1 MARKPYKKYK
11 GIFTDGNGNP
21 VRMQIIEY
29 ESRVFILVD
38 EGDMTLQGNFN
49 DLAVGMT
56 DGPPDVI
63 RLQDGDND
71 EFDLDVTN
79 PGVPI
84 LTKVKK

>member
-1 MARKPYKKYK
+1 
-11 GIFTDGNGNP
+11 
-21 VRMQIIEY
+21 
-29 ESRVFILVD
+29 
-38 EGDMTLQGNFN
+38 
-49 DLAVGMT
+49 MT